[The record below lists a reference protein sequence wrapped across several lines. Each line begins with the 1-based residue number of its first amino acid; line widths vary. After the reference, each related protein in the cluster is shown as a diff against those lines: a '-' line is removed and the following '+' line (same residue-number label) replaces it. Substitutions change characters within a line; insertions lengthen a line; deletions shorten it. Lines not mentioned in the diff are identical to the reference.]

1 MKRRERHLAKL
12 ANSTRVAAFR
22 VVVGA
27 FAVFLLQLG
36 RGHAEE
42 RDHVAVGAIRWDGWH
57 TDGAVGAA
65 VRKSLTPP
73 EWRYRLPFFA
83 KVEGDGGFALNGDT
97 PEVME
102 AEIAAAKTARLDYW
116 AFLAYGEND
125 PMTRGLQLYLASP
138 HRADVGFCIISETAH
153 WQRANAAALAERF
166 GKLMAEPGYHR
177 VAGDRPLFY
186 FLHHQTEG
194 IEKNWGGPAGFRD
207 AVSALKAAAK
217 ARGLADPYCAVMTY
231 DVNAAKALVEAAGLD
246 AISAYAFQRGD
257 LRAPYAKLTGDL
269 ERFWEI
275 QRATGKSVIPL
286 AMAGWDRRPRVQN
299 PVPWEHF
306 GGDMEKYYECATPDE
321 VAAHVAAAAKW
332 THEHREMCP
341 AQAVIIYAW
350 NEFDEG
356 GWLCPTLT
364 EGDARARALGR
375 ALRVP

>member
-1 MKRRERHLAKL
+1 LATL
-12 ANSTRVAAFR
+12 ASVI
-22 VVVGA
+22 
-27 FAVFLLQLG
+27 AVFLVHVG
-36 RGHAEE
+36 RAPAEE
-42 RDHVAVGAIRWDGWH
+42 HDHVVVGAIRWDGWH
-57 TDGAVGAA
+57 MDGGVGSA

-83 KVEGDGGFALNGDT
+83 KVGEDGGIALDGDT

-116 AFLAYGEND
+116 AFLAYDETD
-125 PMTRGLQLYLASP
+125 PMTRGLQLYLGSP

-153 WQRANAAALAERF
+153 WQRGNTSALAERF
-166 GKLMAEPGYHR
+166 GKLMAEPGYQR
-177 VAGDRPLFY
+177 VAGGRPLFY
-186 FLHHQTEG
+186 FLHHQTKG
-194 IEKNWGGPAGFRD
+194 IEKNWGGLAGFRE
-207 AVSALKAAAK
+207 AVSALRTAAK
-217 ARGLADPYCAVMTY
+217 ARGLAEPYCAVMSY
-231 DVNAAKALVEAAGLD
+231 DVNAAKALADAAGLD

-275 QRATGKSVIPL
+275 QRASRAAVIPL

-306 GGDMEKYYECATPDE
+306 GGDVDRYYECATPE
-321 VAAHVAAAAKW
+321 QVAAHIATAAQW
-332 THEHREMCP
+332 TREHRDACP

-375 ALRVP
+375 ALEGSAR